1 MVKAL
6 GEIVKIVSGL
16 EKKSKSSDCYY
27 QHQILFFNSLTTYH
41 FFYLLLYTPY
51 IFLYRNS
58 EVKISGVGIH
68 FLTQEYTFGSQEYTF
83 RNLFVGNREGKYAR
97 RTNWYKIV
105 VSCENVSCNKLLKS
119 CNKLLKSS
127 FALFLQ
133 FQQNLTKI
141 QKSEKSTLFFSRQFT
156 LLKVN

>member
-51 IFLYRNS
+51 IFFTSY
-58 EVKISGVGIH
+58 
-68 FLTQEYTFGSQEYTF
+68 
-83 RNLFVGNREGKYAR
+83 GKKAAFSDF
-97 RTNWYKIV
+97 II
-105 VSCENVSCNKLLKS
+105 L
-119 CNKLLKSS
+119 S
-127 FALFLQ
+127 FAN
-133 FQQNLTKI
+133 NLSFNVETSKY
-141 QKSEKSTLFFSRQFT
+141 EA
-156 LLKVN
+156 

>member
-51 IFLYRNS
+51 IFSLPKNPKTL
-58 EVKISGVGIH
+58 ETGI
-68 FLTQEYTFGSQEYTF
+68 LT
-83 RNLFVGNREGKYAR
+83 
-97 RTNWYKIV
+97 
-105 VSCENVSCNKLLKS
+105 KLLNILTREDGNQAVQRIRVRWRIRDELS
-119 CNKLLKSS
+119 EAGIAFSVRHDDHLKRTYSRSS
-127 FALFLQ
+127 FSWKKRSKKAIANFD
-133 FQQNLTKI
+133 
-141 QKSEKSTLFFSRQFT
+141 STQLGT
-156 LLKVN
+156 

>member
-83 RNLFVGNREGKYAR
+83 RNLFVGNR
-97 RTNWYKIV
+97 
-105 VSCENVSCNKLLKS
+105 
-119 CNKLLKSS
+119 
-127 FALFLQ
+127 FL
-133 FQQNLTKI
+133 
-141 QKSEKSTLFFSRQFT
+141 ERERERD
-156 LLKVN
+156 

>member
-51 IFLYRNS
+51 IFYKSDFDHLTEYP
-58 EVKISGVGIH
+58 VSGC
-68 FLTQEYTFGSQEYTF
+68 
-83 RNLFVGNREGKYAR
+83 FVF
-97 RTNWYKIV
+97 
-105 VSCENVSCNKLLKS
+105 VSFCIFETMKK
-119 CNKLLKSS
+119 
-127 FALFLQ
+127 
-133 FQQNLTKI
+133 TKI
-141 QKSEKSTLFFSRQFT
+141 E
-156 LLKVN
+156 VNDSMMRAITQLSIDRTK

>member
-51 IFLYRNS
+51 IFSWTAEPTDARYLCTQKLYLCFLRRAFRCFLKFRERYAFNVPCVESGMPCCGRVGRRQGFLRNDLRGDA
-58 EVKISGVGIH
+58 VVV
-68 FLTQEYTFGSQEYTF
+68 L
-83 RNLFVGNREGKYAR
+83 GKD
-97 RTNWYKIV
+97 
-105 VSCENVSCNKLLKS
+105 
-119 CNKLLKSS
+119 
-127 FALFLQ
+127 
-133 FQQNLTKI
+133 
-141 QKSEKSTLFFSRQFT
+141 
-156 LLKVN
+156 